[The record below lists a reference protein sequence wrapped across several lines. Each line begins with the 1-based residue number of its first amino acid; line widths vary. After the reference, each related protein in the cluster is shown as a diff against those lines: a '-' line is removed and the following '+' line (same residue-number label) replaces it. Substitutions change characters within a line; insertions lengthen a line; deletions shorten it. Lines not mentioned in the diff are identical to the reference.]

1 MHTTDDLWIV
11 KPMSLLK
18 SVHLLLFQMVS
29 FHHHLLL
36 ACSKSAL
43 LTWLYKQQLASLD
56 HGDCHTFLCCV
67 TLDLNLQ
74 LPKDM
79 VLECFIQQANE
90 NKSEFRLNR

>member
-1 MHTTDDLWIV
+1 MHTTDDLRIV
-11 KPMSLLK
+11 RQMSPLK
-18 SVHLLLFQMVS
+18 SVHLLLLQMVS

-36 ACSKSAL
+36 ACSKSVL

-56 HGDCHTFLCCV
+56 HEDCHTFLCCV

-79 VLECFIQQANE
+79 VLKYFIQQANE
-90 NKSEFRLNR
+90 NKSEFRLDR